1 MTEFK
6 LSWALNSCMGALVVL
21 AEDDAA
27 IRDLVRDRLRQEG
40 FGVRAVSDGMSA
52 LRASRERADLLLLD
66 LGLPGIDG
74 LEVARTLRREA
85 NALPIVM
92 LTARSDEIDRVIGFE
107 VGADDYVC
115 KPFSPRELMER
126 VKAILRRSGQGASPA
141 EALRFGCLQIDRPSR
156 DVRVRGSSIALTPRE
171 YALLVELAR
180 NAGVALSRAQLLERV
195 WGFDFEGEERTVDA
209 HVRRLRAKLEEPFS
223 LRFID
228 TVLRFGYRFRRD

>member
-1 MTEFK
+1 M
-6 LSWALNSCMGALVVL
+6 SALVVV
-21 AEDDAA
+21 AEDDAS

-40 FGVRAVSDGMSA
+40 FGVRAVGDGASA
-52 LRASRERADLLLLD
+52 IRASRERADLLLLD

-85 NALPIVM
+85 RALPIVM

-126 VKAILRRSGQGASPA
+126 VKAVLRRCGQEQEP
-141 EALRFGCLQIDRPSR
+141 ETMRFGWLHIDRRSR
-156 DVRVRGSSIALTPRE
+156 DVRVRGRSVTLTPRE
-171 YALLVELAR
+171 YALLEELAR

-209 HVRRLRAKLEEPFS
+209 HIRRLRAKLEEPFS
-223 LRFID
+223 LTVID